1 MLVKRETGH
10 VRDGQDRHLVKQ
22 RSPNDLLNRAVR
34 VQVDGRRRYCPRVST
49 QSSRTSFT
57 YLRRERAP
65 WTSTTHSQR
74 TLTPGPNSAHLSQQR
89 PCKAQQLPLSS
100 RQRRSALL
108 NRGIETPVEALDVRL
123 QMSLTITSTQGLSS
137 DETADGYTIGIDY
150 THVRV
155 RPRYPHLGTR
165 LRDRC
170 SPGGY
175 LRINLDSEGQSRSPI
190 ALSTST
196 TEDQCR
202 VLKYC
207 QVDVRSCSPI
217 VLMST
222 PSIKIFPEAA
232 SMMRNSARSSC
243 HTRIRKRKEPMRKH
257 SPTTFQRLSFQQY
270 RSSPLVSI

>member
-1 MLVKRETGH
+1 MLVQRETGH
-10 VRDGQDRHLVKQ
+10 VRDRQDRHLIKQ
-22 RSPNDLLNRAVR
+22 RSTNDLLNRAVR
-34 VQVDGRRRYCPRVST
+34 VQVDGRRRCGQRVST
-49 QSSRTSFT
+49 RSSRTSFT

-65 WTSTTHSQR
+65 WTSTTHSQP

-89 PCKAQQLPLSS
+89 PRKAQQLPLSS

-108 NRGIETPVEALDVRL
+108 NRGIKPPVEALDVRL
-123 QMSLTITSTQGLSS
+123 QMSLTIASTQGLPS
-137 DETADGYTIGIDY
+137 DETADGYTIGVDY
-150 THVRV
+150 TRVRA
-155 RPRYPHLGTR
+155 RPRYPHLDTR
-165 LRDRC
+165 PRDRC

-202 VLKYC
+202 VLKHC
-207 QVDVRSCSPI
+207 QVDVRSCNPI

-232 SMMRNSARSSC
+232 SMMRNNARSSF
-243 HTRIRKRKEPMRKH
+243 HTRIRK
-257 SPTTFQRLSFQQY
+257 
-270 RSSPLVSI
+270 